1 MTDPHRKHPLRG
13 NKKKKDQASTGA
25 VPDAAMPMQGDP
37 AQGDIDDLAT
47 FAYES
52 LLSGRFEDAKASLE
66 NALNLVDQN
75 NLASRAVLLTYFG
88 QSLRLLQQFEEGEA
102 SLGKAIELARKASLL
117 ACELQARMFLGDM
130 LKDSGQMTEAAK
142 QFDAA
147 FQAASFL
154 KDDSA
159 IEVAAG
165 NLGSIYLSTC
175 QFELAADWFT
185 TALTIAQ
192 ATHSANISFWL
203 GSLGLAMSELGQYD
217 KSVDWYRRAYLEAE
231 LAGDA
236 LTMSICKGS
245 EGNVRF
251 EQKQFDAAVQLYKEA
266 KELAQPVDRRR
277 EGIWLGNLGVALSRQ
292 GDLAQAT
299 EFIGE
304 AIELAKT
311 LKDEHSLAA
320 HLDSLGDCLKAQG
333 EPAQASKVYEEALEI
348 ARRISDHLGERIYL
362 SNLGKLKADSGEL
375 NPAFEYFASACNL
388 FDEQRS
394 WIKSDDL
401 KTSFA
406 NKGQELYQDVIA
418 TCLKLGKRVEALEYV
433 GRAKSRALLDLL
445 SNSPIDVS
453 DLGKEVADTGSGSSA
468 SGAGAAKGS
477 EAEPLALKQLVNR
490 EATLRAQIAQ
500 LERLYWQGDS
510 SNGPGSSASGP
521 GSTRG
526 AVVPTEDSAR
536 LYGEWRDVL
545 NQLRRRHPN
554 YASLI
559 SASTLTF
566 GQMQALWNDGIL
578 NDDTCLVEFY
588 FPKEYLLVSAITASA
603 DGPITHVILEDESL
617 EMLRE
622 DLATFLEMSSTEGW
636 EVPLSL
642 CKRLYNKLLGPI
654 LKELPPTVKRLVM
667 VPHAALYHLPFSALH
682 DGTGYLCEKY
692 SVSYVPTVSLIP
704 ILSKQRTEQKTE
716 NSALEALP
724 GAGSYL
730 VSAISDYSATRTN
743 GLVFSSRLRSAAGLE
758 DLGYTMEEA
767 QSIATLGKGTAGS
780 ATLITNEQV
789 KEQLPKMFGDY
800 EVVHFA
806 GHAVFNADEPLAS
819 GLVLADGSILSAA
832 SILEGS
838 ALRTRRGRLLV
849 LSACQT
855 GVNVVTD
862 GGEILGLA
870 RALMYAGM
878 PNLVLS
884 LWEVADRSTADLMQ
898 DFHTFLKSGW
908 QSGAQTISEAL
919 RQAQLKA
926 IAAKQ
931 PVHAWAPFI
940 HFGVE

>member
-1 MTDPHRKHPLRG
+1 
-13 NKKKKDQASTGA
+13 
-25 VPDAAMPMQGDP
+25 
-37 AQGDIDDLAT
+37 
-47 FAYES
+47 
-52 LLSGRFEDAKASLE
+52 
-66 NALNLVDQN
+66 
-75 NLASRAVLLTYFG
+75 
-88 QSLRLLQQFEEGEA
+88 
-102 SLGKAIELARKASLL
+102 
-117 ACELQARMFLGDM
+117 
-130 LKDSGQMTEAAK
+130 
-142 QFDAA
+142 
-147 FQAASFL
+147 
-154 KDDSA
+154 
-159 IEVAAG
+159 
-165 NLGSIYLSTC
+165 C
-175 QFELAADWFT
+175 QFELASDWFT
-185 TALTIAQ
+185 TALSIAQ
-192 ATHSANISFWL
+192 ATSSKNISFWL

-217 KSVDWYRRAYLEAE
+217 KSVDWYRRAFLEAE
-231 LAGDA
+231 LSNDA

-251 EQKQFDAAVQLYKEA
+251 EQKQYDVAVQLYKEA
-266 KELAQPVDRRR
+266 KELAGPVDRRR
-277 EGIWLGNLGVALSRQ
+277 EGIWLGNMGVALSRL
-292 GDLAQAT
+292 GKVDQAM
-299 EFIGE
+299 EYIQE

-311 LKDEHSLAA
+311 LNDEHSLAA
-320 HLDSLGDCLKAQG
+320 HLDSMGDCLKAQG
-333 EPAQASKVYEEALEI
+333 EPARASTVYEEALEI

-362 SNLGKLKADSGEL
+362 SNLGKLKAEAGEL
-375 NPAFEYFASACNL
+375 TPAYEYFASACNL

-418 TCLKLGKRVEALEYV
+418 TCLKMGKRVEALEYV

-445 SNSPIDVS
+445 SNSPIDVT
-453 DLGKEVADTGSGSSA
+453 DLGKEMAE
-468 SGAGAAKGS
+468 GAGS
-477 EAEPLALKQLVNR
+477 EAEPLGLKQLVNR
-490 EATLRAQIAQ
+490 EATLRGQIAQ
-500 LERLYWQGDS
+500 LERLYWQGDGPS
-510 SNGPGSSASGP
+510 SQPGP

-566 GQMQALWNDGIL
+566 GQMRDLWYERVL
-578 NDDTCLVEFY
+578 QDDTCLVEFY
-588 FPKEYLLVSAITASA
+588 FPKEYLLVSAVTSASEA
-603 DGPITHVILEDESL
+603 PLTHVILEDETL
-617 EMLRE
+617 ESLRE

-636 EVPLSL
+636 EVPVSL
-642 CKRLYNKLLGPI
+642 CKRLYNKLLGP
-654 LKELPPTVKRLVM
+654 LVSQLPPFVKRLVL
-667 VPHAALYHLPFSALH
+667 VPHGALYHLPFSALH
-682 DGTGYLCEKY
+682 DGSGYLCEKY

-704 ILSKQRTEQKTE
+704 ILSKQRSEKSQPET
-716 NSALEALP
+716 LP

-730 VSAISDYSATRTN
+730 VSAISDYSATRAN

-908 QSGAQTISEAL
+908 EAGAMTISEAL

-931 PVHAWAPFI
+931 PIHAWAPFI